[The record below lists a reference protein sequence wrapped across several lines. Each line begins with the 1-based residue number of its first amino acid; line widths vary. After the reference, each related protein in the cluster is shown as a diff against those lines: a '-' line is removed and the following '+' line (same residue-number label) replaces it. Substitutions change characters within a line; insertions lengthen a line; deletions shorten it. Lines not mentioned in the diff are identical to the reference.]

1 MNKENQ
7 LAQKLGDRRNQYLS
21 LSNVPIEE
29 VIFAKNSQFYGKI
42 MEDGYIFN
50 PYIHRRWLPVQFIR
64 VFKDCKT
71 QAERK
76 QHYLNR
82 GERKMKEYF
91 ANFLFSEMRKLAM
104 LKGLDPDAYQ
114 ERSKFFTVDICKEFF
129 EGILESILGHLS
141 AKSYMNQRAYLGWIG
156 WITLQETED
165 VVDGKIMVVNAP
177 VRYETHVLE
186 TLQKLT
192 YVKSYKKILDIC
204 LDDSIFYEGAAFAIY
219 PKYDLFPAF
228 DKAGLYYTI
237 KHYLMFEDALYKGKS
252 GAEGLDLLRFELD
265 SNYFNIEEAEKELEK
280 ILGEQNE

>member
-29 VIFAKNSQFYGKI
+29 VTFAKNSQFYGKI

-50 PYIHRRWLPVQFIR
+50 PYIHRRWLPAQFIR

-76 QHYLNR
+76 QHYLDR

-114 ERSKFFTVDICKEFF
+114 ERSKFFTVDICREFF

-141 AKSYMNQRAYLGWIG
+141 VRSYVNRQEVYIKWIG
-156 WITLQETED
+156 WTPLQETEN
-165 VVDGKIMVVNAP
+165 VIDGKIMIVKAP
-177 VRYETHVLE
+177 VRYETHVSE
-186 TLQKLT
+186 ALQKLT
-192 YVKSYKKILDIC
+192 YAKSYKKILDIC
-204 LDDSIFYEGAAFAIY
+204 LDGSIFYEGAAFAIY

-252 GAEGLDLLRFELD
+252 GAEGLDLLRSELD

-280 ILGEQNE
+280 ILGE

>member
-29 VIFAKNSQFYGKI
+29 VTFAKKSQFYGKI

-50 PYIHRRWLPVQFIR
+50 PYIHRRWLPAQFVR
-64 VFKDCKT
+64 GFKDCKT
-71 QAERK
+71 QAERE
-76 QHYLNR
+76 QQYLNH
-82 GERKMKEYF
+82 GERKMKKYF

-104 LKGLDPDAYQ
+104 LNDLDPDAYQ
-114 ERSKFFTVDICKEFF
+114 ERSKFFTVDICREFF
-129 EGILESILGHLS
+129 EGILESILGYLS
-141 AKSYMNQRAYLGWIG
+141 AKSYMNREIYLGWIG

-186 TLQKLT
+186 ALQKLA
-192 YVKSYKKILDIC
+192 YAKSYKRILDIC
-204 LDDSIFYEGAAFAIY
+204 LDNSIFYERAAFVVY

-237 KHYLMFEDALYKGKS
+237 KHFLMFENASYKGKS
-252 GAEGLDLLRFELD
+252 SSEGMDLLRSELD
-265 SNYFNIEEAEKELEK
+265 NDCFNIEEAENELEK
-280 ILGEQNE
+280 ILGE